1 MHLSEKKIEVDNE
14 VAVNTLIA
22 KNKESEPLKIYE
34 RKPICVSKY
43 NIYDYCEQ
51 AHCHTSQ
58 LGQFLYKVFLFS
70 HLGTD
75 NFSIPSLIATL
86 QDLREN
92 KGEWFHPVR
101 K

>member
-1 MHLSEKKIEVDNE
+1 MKIC
-14 VAVNTLIA
+14 
-22 KNKESEPLKIYE
+22 E
-34 RKPICVSKY
+34 RKMSCGSIY
-43 NIYDYCEQ
+43 IIYDYCEQ